1 MRLFLAINLE
11 PTQRQAIYDA
21 VEPLRAAAP
30 SLAWVRAAN
39 LHFTIKF
46 FGEQD
51 ASLVPALGAAMEAV
65 GERHRVIELELGGI
79 GAFPNL
85 RRPRVVW
92 MGIASEPRLELLHH
106 DVEVACEQLGIPVE
120 GRPFRPHL
128 TLARVRARPSSDEL
142 RALARAAKRVDHRET
157 VMVESIDLMQSD
169 LEQPASGGGTRY
181 TRLATAT
188 LRRG

>member
-1 MRLFLAINLE
+1 MRLFLAINLD
-11 PTQRQAIYDA
+11 PSVRQAIHDA
-21 VEPLRAAAP
+21 TAPLRDAAP
-30 SLAWVRAAN
+30 SLSWVREPL
-39 LHFTIKF
+39 LHFTMKF
-46 FGEQD
+46 LGEQEEMLVAALRAAL
-51 ASLVPALGAAMEAV
+51 ASV
-65 GERHRVIELELGGI
+65 GMRHRTIELELGGI

-106 DVEVACEQLGIPVE
+106 DVEVACEQLGLPLE

-128 TLARVRARPSSDEL
+128 TLARVRVRPPLDEL

-157 VMVESIDLMQSD
+157 LMVESIDLMQSD
-169 LEQPASGGGTRY
+169 LGQPASGARY
-181 TRLATAT
+181 TRLAAAP